1 MANGW
6 LMRPGSSV
14 LELTMHQ
21 FEEGFPHEQYAKRN
35 MLASIHTPLNLLL
48 VPCLPSQFAATSDI
62 ATTAAAAAAA
72 AAGGCLLGAA
82 VLSGLFGTP
91 PAVHVM
97 LAAGCRHAG
106 AVLESAAV
114 R

>member
-35 MLASIHTPLNLLL
+35 MLASACTHSIPSLFPGMPPL
-48 VPCLPSQFAATSDI
+48 TSP
-62 ATTAAAAAAA
+62 
-72 AAGGCLLGAA
+72 L
-82 VLSGLFGTP
+82 
-91 PAVHVM
+91 
-97 LAAGCRHAG
+97 
-106 AVLESAAV
+106 
-114 R
+114 